1 MGKVEKITIKL
12 AMLFIGLSL
21 LFPARVLAA
30 EKNEINEITE
40 KKQIIFLLDAS
51 KSMQGDGQWIEA
63 ADSACMIASALPK
76 EYEVALLVYNTE
88 IVYEEDFGNINQKTR
103 HALETVELQGYTTP
117 AVALETAA
125 DMFDSAAADKRVVF
139 ISDGEI
145 SLRDQSET
153 ETAIRQ
159 FENMVDQI
167 AEQGIKIDMFAI
179 PNDKTENEVSYGT
192 KVTSGEQYTV
202 GENQTIEEITA
213 KYLFQT
219 LQIEK
224 IELGEAVSGEGN
236 MTVDLQDTYMQ
247 NAKLNLLT
255 LVGDVRGVNS
265 VSDDKIK
272 EINDALL
279 VRSFDEFLEKFEPV
293 VYSYFDANNQKV
305 IYTLKKPETI
315 EDELLSEIHLNRQN
329 DYLKMLMTLV
339 EAKRAEGSINVDFKF
354 EKLTDMIS
362 PKKVMDDIRQNRKE
376 LQYTYSEYAKLEDGD
391 PKKLDTADKLNLMFE
406 EASVNYNNVMA
417 MLPLAIEDIK
427 TRLLLGDG
435 QKKKDEAPLSI
446 GVLSMD
452 EHGELKILEAPKEN
466 KKELMVLDDNAN
478 AGLIQAIEK
487 DYMDLN
493 EDGNEYVMSLV
504 ARTFCPL
511 ASTME
516 SVVDIEKEV
525 ANYNSYL
532 EFYKRSK
539 DDFIKTVKPLVEKI
553 MGVWAFFEQYPR
565 NCKGMKPSLVVSNV
579 SNDMLAKSS
588 NIPRLLAYLN
598 TVNAKND
605 FENTIWYAIVP
616 SVSLNSSSKLKAVKE
631 RFKGNE
637 NVEKEDVNSMESLVR
652 ILDALKDYEVQCF
665 FSYETGDKTTFNVM
679 ATEGIEKYETKCTQL
694 IGKPFSEYA
703 IPCIPNFTVIPKDKS
718 GVILDN
724 KMYITEQNTA
734 ALSKEK
740 EDVMKIWIDG
750 VYIGAAYV
758 AAGLVAAYQSPDY
771 LKEVFKKNVDD
782 ELPGVRFDI
791 ESGDHA
797 LQVRTTMAKE
807 ITGYTNDIK
816 SDINRK
822 NFGFVFSS
830 ENAVLKDMNI
840 QNIMVYKARN
850 LLTDGKSYEP
860 IYKTQVTTYIQRV
873 MRLATGDF
881 KQENI
886 VEFFSS
892 KPTSQRSRWMEKKDC
907 INAIIGNGDDI
918 RYSIDEAA
926 GYCTLDIA
934 FNGNVKNLEIEI
946 NRVNSEDR
954 TF

>member
-1 MGKVEKITIKL
+1 MNTVTQTNRTILLEGINPEK
-12 AMLFIGLSL
+12 
-21 LFPARVLAA
+21 
-30 EKNEINEITE
+30 
-40 KKQIIFLLDAS
+40 LD
-51 KSMQGDGQWIEA
+51 
-63 ADSACMIASALPK
+63 
-76 EYEVALLVYNTE
+76 
-88 IVYEEDFGNINQKTR
+88 
-103 HALETVELQGYTTP
+103 
-117 AVALETAA
+117 
-125 DMFDSAAADKRVVF
+125 
-139 ISDGEI
+139 
-145 SLRDQSET
+145 
-153 ETAIRQ
+153 
-159 FENMVDQI
+159 
-167 AEQGIKIDMFAI
+167 
-179 PNDKTENEVSYGT
+179 
-192 KVTSGEQYTV
+192 
-202 GENQTIEEITA
+202 
-213 KYLFQT
+213 
-219 LQIEK
+219 
-224 IELGEAVSGEGN
+224 
-236 MTVDLQDTYMQ
+236 
-247 NAKLNLLT
+247 LLT

-265 VSDDKIK
+265 ISDDKIK

-279 VRSFDEFLEKFEPV
+279 VRSFDEFLEKFAPV

-305 IYTLKKPETI
+305 IYTIKKPENI
-315 EDELLSEIHLNRQN
+315 SDELLSEICLNKQN

-376 LQYTYSEYAKLEDGD
+376 LQYTYGEYAKLEEGD
-391 PKKLDTADKLNLMFE
+391 PKKLDIADKLNLMFE
-406 EASVNYNNVMA
+406 EASENYNNVMA

-435 QKKKDEAPLSI
+435 QRAKDEAPLSL
-446 GVLSMD
+446 GVLSLD
-452 EHGELKILEAPKEN
+452 EGGELKILEAPKESR
-466 KKELMVLDDNAN
+466 KELMVLDDNAN
-478 AGLIQAIEK
+478 TGLIEAIEK

-504 ARTFCPL
+504 SRTFCPL
-511 ASTME
+511 SSTME
-516 SVVDIEKEV
+516 STVDVEKEV

-532 EFYKRSK
+532 EFYKKSK
-539 DDFIKTVKPLVEKI
+539 DNFIKTVKPLVEKI
-553 MGVWAFFEQYPR
+553 MGVWAFFEQYPQ
-565 NCKGMKPSLVVSNV
+565 NCKEMRPAMLISNV

-605 FENTIWYAIVP
+605 FNNTIWYAVLP
-616 SVSLNSSSKLKAVKE
+616 SVSLNSLSKMKTVRE

-637 NVEKEDVNSMESLVR
+637 NVEKEDVNSVESLVR
-652 ILDALKDYEVQCF
+652 ILDALKDYDVQCF

-679 ATEGIEKYETKCTQL
+679 ATEGIEKYEERCTQL
-694 IGKPFSEYA
+694 IGKAFSEYA
-703 IPCIPNFTVIPKDKS
+703 IPCIPNFTIIPKDKS

-724 KMYITEQNTA
+724 RMVVTEQNTA
-734 ALSKEK
+734 VLSKEK
-740 EDVMKIWIDG
+740 EDIMKIWIDG

-758 AAGLVAAYQSPDY
+758 AAGLVAAYQSPEY

-791 ESGDHA
+791 EAADHA
-797 LQVRTTMAKE
+797 LRVRSTMAKE

-830 ENAVLKDMNI
+830 ENAVFEDRNI

-873 MRLATGDF
+873 MRLATSDF
-881 KQENI
+881 KQERI
-886 VEFFSS
+886 VDFFSS
-892 KPTSQRSRWMEKKDC
+892 KPTSQKSLWMEKKDC

-918 RYSIDEAA
+918 RYSIDETA
-926 GYCTLDIA
+926 GYCTLDIG

-946 NRVNSEDR
+946 NRVNSGDR

>member
-1 MGKVEKITIKL
+1 MDTITQTNRTI
-12 AMLFIGLSL
+12 LF
-21 LFPARVLAA
+21 
-30 EKNEINEITE
+30 EEINPE
-40 KKQIIFLLDAS
+40 
-51 KSMQGDGQWIEA
+51 
-63 ADSACMIASALPK
+63 
-76 EYEVALLVYNTE
+76 
-88 IVYEEDFGNINQKTR
+88 
-103 HALETVELQGYTTP
+103 
-117 AVALETAA
+117 
-125 DMFDSAAADKRVVF
+125 
-139 ISDGEI
+139 
-145 SLRDQSET
+145 
-153 ETAIRQ
+153 
-159 FENMVDQI
+159 
-167 AEQGIKIDMFAI
+167 
-179 PNDKTENEVSYGT
+179 
-192 KVTSGEQYTV
+192 
-202 GENQTIEEITA
+202 
-213 KYLFQT
+213 
-219 LQIEK
+219 
-224 IELGEAVSGEGN
+224 
-236 MTVDLQDTYMQ
+236 
-247 NAKLNLLT
+247 KLNLLT

-305 IYTLKKPETI
+305 VYTLKKPETI
-315 EDELLSEIHLNRQN
+315 GDELLSEIHLNRQN

-354 EKLTDMIS
+354 ENLTDMIS

-376 LQYTYSEYAKLEDGD
+376 LQYTYGEYAKLEDGD

-406 EASVNYNNVMA
+406 EASANYNNVMA

-435 QKKKDEAPLSI
+435 QTKADEAPLSL

-466 KKELMVLDDNAN
+466 RKELMVLDDNAN
-478 AGLIQAIEK
+478 AGLIQAIED
-487 DYMDLN
+487 DYKELN

-504 ARTFCPL
+504 SRTFCPL

-516 SVVDIEKEV
+516 SAVDMEKEV

-553 MGVWAFFEQYPR
+553 MGVWAFFEQYPK
-565 NCKGMKPSLVVSNV
+565 NCKGMKPSMVVSNTG
-579 SNDMLAKSS
+579 NDLLAKSS

-616 SVSLNSSSKLKAVKE
+616 SVSLNSSSRMKAVRE

-637 NVEKEDVNSMESLVR
+637 KTEKEDVNSVESLVR
-652 ILDALKDYEVQCF
+652 ILDALKDFEVQCF
-665 FSYETGDKTTFNVM
+665 FSYETGDSTTFNIM
-679 ATEGIEKYETKCTQL
+679 ATEGIEKYETRCTQL
-694 IGKPFSEYA
+694 AGKPFSEYA
-703 IPCIPNFTVIPKDKS
+703 VPCIPNFTVIPKDKS
-718 GVILDN
+718 GVVLDQ

-740 EDVMKIWIDG
+740 EDIMKIWIDG

-782 ELPGVRFDI
+782 MLPGVRFDI
-791 ESGDHA
+791 EAGDHA

-830 ENAVLKDMNI
+830 ENAVLNDTNI

-850 LLTDGKSYEP
+850 LLTDGKTYEP

-886 VEFFSS
+886 MEFFSG

-907 INAIIGNGDDI
+907 INAIIGSGDDI
-918 RYSIDEAA
+918 QYTIDEAA

-946 NRVNSEDR
+946 NRVNSKER
-954 TF
+954 TL

>member
-1 MGKVEKITIKL
+1 MNTITQTNRTI
-12 AMLFIGLSL
+12 LF
-21 LFPARVLAA
+21 
-30 EKNEINEITE
+30 EEINPE
-40 KKQIIFLLDAS
+40 
-51 KSMQGDGQWIEA
+51 
-63 ADSACMIASALPK
+63 
-76 EYEVALLVYNTE
+76 
-88 IVYEEDFGNINQKTR
+88 
-103 HALETVELQGYTTP
+103 
-117 AVALETAA
+117 
-125 DMFDSAAADKRVVF
+125 
-139 ISDGEI
+139 
-145 SLRDQSET
+145 
-153 ETAIRQ
+153 
-159 FENMVDQI
+159 
-167 AEQGIKIDMFAI
+167 
-179 PNDKTENEVSYGT
+179 
-192 KVTSGEQYTV
+192 
-202 GENQTIEEITA
+202 
-213 KYLFQT
+213 
-219 LQIEK
+219 
-224 IELGEAVSGEGN
+224 
-236 MTVDLQDTYMQ
+236 
-247 NAKLNLLT
+247 KLNLLT

-305 IYTLKKPETI
+305 IYTLKKPENI

-435 QKKKDEAPLSI
+435 QTKKDEAPLSL

-493 EDGNEYVMSLV
+493 EDGNEYVKSLV

-525 ANYNSYL
+525 SNYNSYL

-553 MGVWAFFEQYPR
+553 MGVWSFFEQYPR
-565 NCKGMKPSLVVSNV
+565 NCKGMRPSMVISNI

-616 SVSLNSSSKLKAVKE
+616 SVSLNSSSKLKAVRQ
-631 RFKGNE
+631 RFQGNE
-637 NVEKEDVNSMESLVR
+637 NVEKEDVNSVESLVR
-652 ILDALKDYEVQCF
+652 ILDAVKDYEVQCF
-665 FSYETGDKTTFNVM
+665 FSYETGDKTTFNIM
-679 ATEGIEKYETKCTQL
+679 ATEGIEKYETKCAQL

-724 KMYITEQNTA
+724 RMYVTEQNTA

-740 EDVMKIWIDG
+740 EDIMKIWIDG

-771 LKEVFKKNVDD
+771 LKEVFKKNVD
-782 ELPGVRFDI
+782 EQLPGVRFDI

-830 ENAVLKDMNI
+830 ENAVLKDLNI

-892 KPTSQRSRWMEKKDC
+892 KPTSQRSRWMEKKDY

-918 RYSIDEAA
+918 RYSIDETA